1 MFQVALADGWAIAK
15 NVVQRKAGWFANK
28 DYQLELELHCGK
40 VAKKKPWP
48 ASSSAVSSSS
58 SAS

>member
-1 MFQVALADGWAIAK
+1 MFQVALADGWAMAK
-15 NVVQRKAGWFANK
+15 AVVQRKAGRFANK
-28 DYQLELELHCGK
+28 DYQLEVELRCGE